1 MREDINLFFFSIR
14 CQVLERKS
22 LAAASELEEKQQL
35 IYTIKKLELQV
46 ESMQAEVKLEQA
58 KTHEEKWVWL
68 GFVFQEG
75 IVSEEEKSKGTQPK
89 ENWIWNT
96 TFVSCTLWNYAVF
109 VDDEVEVCIFS
120 SAEPLT

>member
-1 MREDINLFFFSIR
+1 MNHTNTLCCIPSGQNPSREGEQERSTFFSCSVR

-58 KTHEEKWVWL
+58 KTHEEK
-68 GFVFQEG
+68 
-75 IVSEEEKSKGTQPK
+75 
-89 ENWIWNT
+89 
-96 TFVSCTLWNYAVF
+96 
-109 VDDEVEVCIFS
+109 
-120 SAEPLT
+120 

>member
-1 MREDINLFFFSIR
+1 MNHTNTLFSICLLGKIHQERVREDINLFFFSVR

-58 KTHEEKWVWL
+58 KTHEEK
-68 GFVFQEG
+68 
-75 IVSEEEKSKGTQPK
+75 
-89 ENWIWNT
+89 
-96 TFVSCTLWNYAVF
+96 
-109 VDDEVEVCIFS
+109 
-120 SAEPLT
+120 